1 MEETLCLNPEE
12 LARLPAGHTQI
23 LLPLDR
29 GGLGIPRLADIA
41 PMAFLGGFKNSMR
54 TLLSG
59 MPELA
64 DSDGESSVIL
74 AAREAYTYFSFLCPD
89 SQTVTD
95 IPSTVDD
102 FITTE
107 YTQHSLTQ
115 EYYDAKEAQ
124 WKEAVEATRV
134 ANIPHQHK
142 FRMASVSQPLA
153 SAFLRAVPTQGMFK
167 LDNLEV
173 RVGVWMRLGLSS
185 DFLPETCPQCASAQE
200 PLHPIRCEEFRRR
213 TQHFRHNRVQNTWRV
228 IFQAAGSRC
237 DLEVPELYADSRE
250 DLKPDLRVDHQVHN
264 FGVGEKH
271 LLTDVS
277 FVLPKWS
284 TDVSTRE
291 NQKCHKYRITGGMV
305 NTHVFEPL
313 VCDVYGGW
321 GDRALQVWSRCAALH
336 VERHRSFPTAAD
348 FKNFYGKYLSMSVV
362 RAHAEM
368 WAAYAQGVQPSR
380 APNHIPL
387 HVEYVA
393 DEPISC
399 FGS

>member
-1 MEETLCLNPEE
+1 ML
-12 LARLPAGHTQI
+12 
-23 LLPLDR
+23 
-29 GGLGIPRLADIA
+29 
-41 PMAFLGGFKNSMR
+41 FL
-54 TLLSG
+54 
-59 MPELA
+59 
-64 DSDGESSVIL
+64 
-74 AAREAYTYFSFLCPD
+74 
-89 SQTVTD
+89 
-95 IPSTVDD
+95 
-102 FITTE
+102 
-107 YTQHSLTQ
+107 
-115 EYYDAKEAQ
+115 
-124 WKEAVEATRV
+124 
-134 ANIPHQHK
+134 
-142 FRMASVSQPLA
+142 
-153 SAFLRAVPTQGMFK
+153 
-167 LDNLEV
+167 
-173 RVGVWMRLGLSS
+173 
-185 DFLPETCPQCASAQE
+185 
-200 PLHPIRCEEFRRR
+200 
-213 TQHFRHNRVQNTWRV
+213 
-228 IFQAAGSRC
+228 RC
-237 DLEVPELYADSRE
+237 DLEVPEVYASSRE
-250 DLKPDLRVDHQVHN
+250 DGQADLRVDHQVHN

-291 NQKCHKYRITGGMV
+291 NQKCHKYRLPGGMR

-321 GDRALQVWSRCAALH
+321 GDRALQVWSKCAALH
-336 VERHRSFPTAAD
+336 VDRHRSFPTAAD